1 MSGKAEVI
9 TSSEFSLVTDRKSI
23 NILFN
28 KRLIPPKRNDDWDE
42 ISPGWDTSHIANTKQ
57 EPRVS
62 AIIASFVV
70 DVQNQQNYIAQE
82 AIFQRAGNSEGCIG
96 IDYDGKKDS
105 DLYDLEWASRPRR
118 RTCGLIDLPI

>member
-1 MSGKAEVI
+1 M
-9 TSSEFSLVTDRKSI
+9 
-23 NILFN
+23 
-28 KRLIPPKRNDDWDE
+28 PK
-42 ISPGWDTSHIANTKQ
+42 
-57 EPRVS
+57 VS

-70 DVQNQQNYIAQE
+70 DVQNQQNYIAHE

-118 RTCGLIDLPI
+118 RTCDLYQFKLQASSWLSGILATEIMVLCLACFENQGHKKL